1 MDRSTAFSRFSEIFF
16 DVMDVDDPGL
26 SERTTAED
34 VEEWDSLSH
43 VRLVVAV
50 ERGFGV
56 KFTNAEIERLT
67 CVGDLIDAVIAKA
80 A

>member
-1 MDRSTAFSRFSEIFF
+1 MDRATAFSRFTELFC
-16 DVMDVDDPGL
+16 DVMDVDDADL
-26 SERTTAED
+26 SDQTTAED

-43 VRLVVAV
+43 VRLIVAV

-67 CVGDLIDAVIAKA
+67 CVGDLIDAVMVKA

>member
-26 SERTTAED
+26 SEQTTAED

-43 VRLVVAV
+43 VRLIVAV